1 MSFLRN
7 NGYEYYDLKEKLQYN
22 RMEEDLEEVK
32 QEFEGLPVDAYAKEL
47 NRYRKYARAVIIPGT
62 DEVQW
67 LPSIQTEEGEMY
79 KYFQGS
85 FNPEYTNSARDFP
98 AISAGLRSNR
108 LLNDI
113 VMFDYKQTF
122 WREEDMLLPVHAGIH
137 FVKLEVENEDDIAV
151 SSPNHLHQDGEPFT
165 FAHLIHRQ
173 NVEGGLNAIG
183 TPEVAGNVPEE
194 VEDSQ
199 LLKKM
204 TLTEPLESYGV
215 FDPMVSHYVAPVTKG
230 EEDMKGQRSMILIDF
245 QPTVCPDPDEIS
257 AQLKKSKLKFTK

>member
-1 MSFLRN
+1 MSFLKN
-7 NGYEYYDLKEKLQYN
+7 NGYEYYDLKEQLQYTQL
-22 RMEEDLEEVK
+22 EEDLEELK
-32 QEFEGLPVDAYAKEL
+32 QEFTTLPIDSYAKEL
-47 NRYRKYARAVIIPGT
+47 NRYRRYARAVIIPGT
-62 DEVQW
+62 GEVQW
-67 LPSIQTEEGEMY
+67 LPSVETEEGEMY

-85 FNPEYTNSARDFP
+85 FNPEYTNAARDFP
-98 AISAGLRSNR
+98 AISEKIRANK

-113 VMFDYKQTF
+113 VMFDYRQTF

-137 FVKLEVENEDDIAV
+137 FVKLEVEDEGDMAV

-165 FAHLIHRQ
+165 FAHLVHRQ

-183 TPEVAGNVPEE
+183 VPEVAGDVPED
-194 VEDSQ
+194 VDDSK
-199 LLKKM
+199 LLKQM

-230 EEDMKGQRSMILIDF
+230 KKEKKGQRSMILIDF

-257 AQLKKSKLKFTK
+257 AQLKKSNLVFAK

>member
-1 MSFLRN
+1 MSFLKK
-7 NGYEYYDLKEKLQYN
+7 NGYEYYDLKKSLDSPHLD
-22 RMEEDLEEVK
+22 RDLEELK
-32 QEFEGLPVDAYAKEL
+32 QEFATLPVDSYAKEL
-47 NRYRKYARAVIIPGT
+47 NRYRKYARAVIVPGT
-62 DEVQW
+62 DQVQW
-67 LPSIQTEEGEMY
+67 LPSIETEEGEMY

-98 AISAGLRSNR
+98 AIPERVRANR

-113 VMFDYKQTF
+113 VLFDYKQTF
-122 WREEDMLLPVHAGIH
+122 WREEDLLLPVHAGIH
-137 FVKLEVENEDDIAV
+137 FVKLEVENEGDIAV

-165 FAHLIHRQ
+165 FAHLVHRQ

-183 TPEVAGNVPEE
+183 IPDVAGEVPEDVDE
-194 VEDSQ
+194 SR
-199 LLKKM
+199 LLEQM

-230 EEDMKGQRSMILIDF
+230 DEEEKGQRSMILIDF

-257 AQLKKSKLKFTK
+257 AQLKRSELVFAK